1 MILVADSGATGTDW
15 ALIGKNMPT
24 LVFKTKGL
32 NVNYLSESEI
42 HDSIIQDVIP
52 PLLPY
57 HREVIE
63 EIRFFGSGCSNPIK
77 QNMMG
82 RQLGLISKN
91 AAVFPDHD
99 MLGAAISLCGDD
111 MGLVSILG
119 TGSNTCF
126 YDGKNVKKN
135 ILSLG
140 YLLGDEGSGTYMGMH
155 LIKNYLK
162 GYFPSDLEQAFVEKY
177 PRKKYEIVGEMYAAP
192 KAGAYFAAYT
202 YFMVEHKD
210 HPYISELVQQC
221 FDRFMTEQVMQF
233 EPECHQY
240 PLGAVGSIAYLFKN
254 ELNMVA
260 LKHNVTL
267 GNVLK
272 NPIEG
277 LIKYYQQQY
286 E

>member
-1 MILVADSGATGTDW
+1 MILIADSGATSTDW
-15 ALIGKNMPT
+15 ALAGRNMRPV
-24 LVFKTKGL
+24 VFKTKGL

-42 HDSIIQDVIP
+42 RNSIIQDVIP

-57 HREVIE
+57 HREAIE
-63 EIRFFGSGCSNPIK
+63 EIRFFGSGCSNPQK
-77 QNMMG
+77 QDMM
-82 RQLGLISKN
+82 RRVLGLISEN
-91 AAVFPDHD
+91 ADVFPDHD
-99 MLGAAISLCGDD
+99 MLGAAISLCGND

-126 YDGKNVKKN
+126 YDGKNVKKS

-140 YLLGDEGSGTYMGMH
+140 YLLGDEGSGTYMGMQ

-162 GYFPSDLEQAFVEKY
+162 GNFPNDLEQAFEEKY
-177 PRKKYEIVGEMYAAP
+177 PKKKYEIVGEMYAAP
-192 KAGAYFAAYT
+192 KAGAYFAFYT
-202 YFMVEHKD
+202 YFIAEHRE

-221 FDRFMTEQVMQF
+221 FSCFMREQVLQF
-233 EPECHQY
+233 APECHQY
-240 PLGAVGSIAYLFKN
+240 SLGAVGSIAYLFQN
-254 ELNMVA
+254 ELKMAA
-260 LKHNVTL
+260 LQHNVML